1 MAMLLAGGGGFQVG
15 FIYLEHLHTEDNWTI
30 MMILPLVTS
39 LIALHLIQPKR
50 LLIETEEKKPERQVD
65 AEKLV
70 RYIKKSGRLLTCYI
84 YFQNKSFTD
93 DWPYV
98 QPFNRSRL

>member
-1 MAMLLAGGGGFQVG
+1 
-15 FIYLEHLHTEDNWTI
+15 

-39 LIALHLIQPKR
+39 LIALHLIQATH

-98 QPFNRSRL
+98 QPFNRSRLYRREKDTQNKSK

>member
-1 MAMLLAGGGGFQVG
+1 MLLAGGGGDFQVG
-15 FIYLEHLHTEDNWTI
+15 FIYLEHLHTEDNWTT

-39 LIALHLIQPKR
+39 LIALHLIQTSKH

-70 RYIKKSGRLLTCYI
+70 R
-84 YFQNKSFTD
+84 
-93 DWPYV
+93 
-98 QPFNRSRL
+98 

>member
-30 MMILPLVTS
+30 VMILPLVTS
-39 LIALHLIQPKR
+39 LIALHLIQTKR

-70 RYIKKSGRLLTCYI
+70 RYIKKVVVC
-84 YFQNKSFTD
+84 
-93 DWPYV
+93 
-98 QPFNRSRL
+98 

>member
-1 MAMLLAGGGGFQVG
+1 MLLAGDGGGGGFQVG

-50 LLIETEEKKPERQVD
+50 LLIETEEKKRQVD

-70 RYIKKSGRLLTCYI
+70 R
-84 YFQNKSFTD
+84 
-93 DWPYV
+93 
-98 QPFNRSRL
+98 